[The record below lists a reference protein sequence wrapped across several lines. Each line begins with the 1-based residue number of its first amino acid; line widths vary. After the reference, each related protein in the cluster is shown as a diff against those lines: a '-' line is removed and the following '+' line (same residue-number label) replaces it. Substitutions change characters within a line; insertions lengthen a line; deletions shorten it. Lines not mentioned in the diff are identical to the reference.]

1 MSDETAQHDPPSP
14 GPRRPTN
21 RTVVLASALGAVLV
35 VGVVV
40 AVLLATSGGPGT
52 KEPASAL
59 ARTTTVET
67 KGQLLSDVTMVPFSG
82 STNQDPMST
91 VAVHAT
97 GARLE
102 SVHVIAPALGSR
114 LAGGLNATGDE
125 WLSTGALHPST
136 AYVVTYTVEGTG
148 GLVATGSGRFTTAS
162 TTGTFVGNGPTG
174 YTGGAAG
181 RRRRS
186 PSGGAASHSS
196 SPSGAAG
203 PSSGVGGG
211 QTGSSNSLGGG
222 QGGQG
227 SGSAGSSGLS
237 GGGGTSSFSPTSS
250 PSRARPGPAW
260 VAVVPSGRR
269 AYPGERDQQLLAHFQ
284 PVVGS
289 LGYVGL
295 LRGRPGRQ

>member
-1 MSDETAQHDPPSP
+1 MSDETTQHDPPSP

-40 AVLLATSGGPGT
+40 AVLVATSGGPGT

-82 STNQDPMST
+82 SLNQDPMST

-102 SVHVIAPALGSR
+102 SVHVVAPALGSR

-125 WLSTGALHPST
+125 WLSSGALHPST

-162 TTGTFVGNGPTG
+162 TSGTFVGNGPTG

-181 RRRRS
+181 RRRRRLR
-186 PSGGAASHSS
+186 
-196 SPSGAAG
+196 AG
-203 PSSGVGGG
+203 PR
-211 QTGSSNSLGGG
+211 
-222 QGGQG
+222 
-227 SGSAGSSGLS
+227 
-237 GGGGTSSFSPTSS
+237 PT
-250 PSRARPGPAW
+250 RAA
-260 VAVVPSGRR
+260 RR
-269 AYPGERDQQLLAHFQ
+269 
-284 PVVGS
+284 V
-289 LGYVGL
+289 
-295 LRGRPGRQ
+295 LRGP

>member
-1 MSDETAQHDPPSP
+1 M
-14 GPRRPTN
+14 
-21 RTVVLASALGAVLV
+21 
-35 VGVVV
+35 VGVVA

-52 KEPASAL
+52 KGPASAL
-59 ARTTTVET
+59 ARTTTAET

-102 SVHVIAPALGSR
+102 SVHVVAPALRSR

-174 YTGGAAG
+174 VYGGSSG
-181 RRRRS
+181 S
-186 PSGGAASHSS
+186 PTSTPSGGAASH
-196 SPSGAAG
+196 
-203 PSSGVGGG
+203 PSS
-211 QTGSSNSLGGG
+211 
-222 QGGQG
+222 
-227 SGSAGSSGLS
+227 
-237 GGGGTSSFSPTSS
+237 
-250 PSRARPGPAW
+250 ARPTR
-260 VAVVPSGRR
+260 VPVGVFGCGRR
-269 AYPGERDQQLLAHFQ
+269 WAGG
-284 PVVGS
+284 VV
-289 LGYVGL
+289 
-295 LRGRPGRQ
+295 